1 MKILA
6 AIQNFPVHWTYCF
19 SSKGQQKFGANL
31 IALGKVTV
39 RIVDAGTMLTVAA
52 TLYPI

>member
-1 MKILA
+1 MKSSVKE
-6 AIQNFPVHWTYCF
+6 NCF
-19 SSKGQQKFGANL
+19 TLKCPLLTTFKFGANL

>member
-19 SSKGQQKFGANL
+19 SSKGQQKF
-31 IALGKVTV
+31 
-39 RIVDAGTMLTVAA
+39 VDASPNFC

>member
-1 MKILA
+1 MMKSSVKE
-6 AIQNFPVHWTYCF
+6 NCF
-19 SSKGQQKFGANL
+19 TLKCRLLTTFKFGANL